1 MQILDQ
7 RICRIRRILRLGG
20 IVRIAQRRRR
30 ILVTP
35 FKLPGQYLMLRLL
48 TRLMYAGDM
57 AQERLSLETS
67 LSYRLLRTAHA
78 VQLHHQRALGGAALT
93 LSQFWV
99 LKLVCDGDAGRP
111 SDAARRL
118 GVHPGDVTRLIRGL
132 SAKGLLTRSRRG
144 DDQRSLHLAPTP
156 KGEQVAAELGAL
168 IAGAD
173 AALAAAAG
181 PDAAARL
188 IDLLDAVH
196 ERTGGRDAGGVRPPT
211 S

>member
-1 MQILDQ
+1 
-7 RICRIRRILRLGG
+7 
-20 IVRIAQRRRR
+20 
-30 ILVTP
+30 
-35 FKLPGQYLMLRLL
+35 
-48 TRLMYAGDM
+48 MYAGDM
-57 AQERLSLETS
+57 AQEPLSLETS
-67 LSYRLLRTAHA
+67 LSFRLLNTAHA

-168 IAGAD
+168 IAAAD

-188 IDLLDAVH
+188 FGLLDAVH
-196 ERTGGRDAGGVRPPT
+196 ERAGVRDAGGVRPP
-211 S
+211 SS